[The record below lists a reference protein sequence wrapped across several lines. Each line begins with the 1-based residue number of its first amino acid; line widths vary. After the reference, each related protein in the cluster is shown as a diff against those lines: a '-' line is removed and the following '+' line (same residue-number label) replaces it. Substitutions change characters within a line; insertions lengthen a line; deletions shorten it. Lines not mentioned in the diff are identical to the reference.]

1 MLNVLKVLRS
11 TFMES
16 PCCNIMQSP
25 RCNVAVVLATAVPE
39 WTRMGCSSN
48 MRSRGCSGPATGTTA
63 GMGQEGVMGQV
74 SARVHAGGRNLEQRY
89 ARVDG
94 AGKETRGNSRVETV
108 RDGTVARYEQE
119 GVREKVMKGES
130 TDDSMVKAA
139 VERGEQELY
148 ASK

>member
-1 MLNVLKVLRS
+1 MIQSGDGDGLR
-11 TFMES
+11 
-16 PCCNIMQSP
+16 
-25 RCNVAVVLATAVPE
+25 RV
-39 WTRMGCSSN
+39 WR
-48 MRSRGCSGPATGTTA
+48 

-119 GVREKVMKGES
+119 GVREKEMKGES

-148 ASK
+148 ASKQYARKVRKASRQVASMTPRLKLHLQEASRWNKALGKSDLDAQ